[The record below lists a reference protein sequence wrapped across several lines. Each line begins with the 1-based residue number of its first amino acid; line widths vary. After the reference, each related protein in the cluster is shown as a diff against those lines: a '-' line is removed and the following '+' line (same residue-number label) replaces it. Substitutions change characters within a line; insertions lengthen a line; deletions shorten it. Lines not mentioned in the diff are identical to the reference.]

1 MPPPLPGPLTAAC
14 LLAAAHSYGLPGG
27 TLEAIQKVE
36 GGWVGLAKPN
46 TDRIRSQDLG
56 PFQVNTQW
64 LPTFT
69 IYWRQPDQRATYRLL
84 RDDGCANAMAAA
96 AILRYHWARTGSLA
110 TAVAHYHTGPA
121 GSPQAMQIY
130 LDKVKRELARRP
142 RHE

>member
-1 MPPPLPGPLTAAC
+1 MLNQLTAAC
-14 LLAAAHSYGLPGG
+14 LLSAATTYGLPAQS
-27 TLEAIQKVE
+27 LQAILHVE

-46 TDRIRSQDLG
+46 TDRIRSEDLG

-69 IYWRQPDQRATYRLL
+69 IYWRQPDQQSTYRLL

-121 GSPQAMQIY
+121 GSPQAMRIY
-130 LDKVKRELARRP
+130 LDKVRRELARRP
-142 RHE
+142 RRE